1 MKADQEDGAPP
12 PGLPVGAWYRPMVA
26 RATDEEHRS
35 ATVLELFF
43 DLCFVVAVASA
54 ASALHHEVAAD
65 HVGDGVVGYA
75 TVFFAIWWAWMNFTW
90 FASAYDTDDVA
101 YRLTTLVQIAG
112 ALILAAGVPEA
123 MAGGDFEVITVGYV
137 VMRLAMVTQWLRAA
151 ATDPPHRR
159 SALRF
164 AAGIVAVQVG
174 WVLRLLLPEGLGY
187 ASFLVLVAAELAVPI
202 WAERAA
208 PTTWHPRHIAER
220 YGLFTLIVL
229 GECVLASTLAIQT
242 ALEEDAAL
250 VDLATTAAGG
260 LLTVFGMWWLYF
272 AKESHQLLTSLR
284 AADHLGVRPLP
295 GVRLG
300 RGRRGRAGRQ
310 RRLPH
315 RPRGHRAPGGGRRLH
330 HPGGRVPPGRL
341 GTGGATPP
349 PGPLAHHPGAR
360 HRRPGPGLDPG
371 PGAGPGHRPAGGGH
385 DRGLPGRPPPPGGHR
400 GAVAQLGTDQEP
412 SPAMSWLASSGPQ
425 VPGSYS

>member
-1 MKADQEDGAPP
+1 MKADQVDGARPLGSP
-12 PGLPVGAWYRPMVA
+12 AGAWYRPMVA

-65 HVGDGVVGYA
+65 HVGDGVVGYG
-75 TVFFAIWWAWMNFTW
+75 TVFFAIWWAWMNFSW
-90 FASAYDTDDVA
+90 FASAYDTDDVP

-123 MAGGDFEVITVGYV
+123 MAGGDFTVITVGYV

-151 ATDPPHRR
+151 RSDPPHRR
-159 SALRF
+159 SSLRY
-164 AAGIVAVQVG
+164 AAGIVAVQAG
-174 WVLRLLLPEGLGY
+174 WVLLLFLPEGLGY
-187 ASFLVLVAAELAVPI
+187 AGFLVLVAAELAIPI

-242 ALEEDAAL
+242 ALEDDAAL
-250 VDLATTAAGG
+250 ADLATTAAGG

-272 AKESHQLLTSLR
+272 FKEAHEFLTSLR
-284 AADHLGVRPLP
+284 AGIVWGYAHYLVFASAAAVGAGLAVNVDYLTDHAAIGARGAAAAFTIPVAVFLLAVWALQVRPHHLGHWHTALVPTTAVLVLASTLAP
-295 GVRLG
+295 EPILATGLLVAAMIGVSLV
-300 RGRRGRAGRQ
+300 A
-310 RRLPH
+310 L
-315 RPRGHRAPGGGRRLH
+315 
-330 HPGGRVPPGRL
+330 
-341 GTGGATPP
+341 
-349 PGPLAHHPGAR
+349 
-360 HRRPGPGLDPG
+360 
-371 PGAGPGHRPAGGGH
+371 HRPAAA
-385 DRGLPGRPPPPGGHR
+385 RAP
-400 GAVAQLGTDQEP
+400 
-412 SPAMSWLASSGPQ
+412 
-425 VPGSYS
+425 